1 MKIIDVVLFTGSD
14 AITIVVKLSFKAGQI
29 KSIFRTTIYKILY
42 VILSFI
48 LSSKNVIKFSLK
60 LYKI

>member
-14 AITIVVKLSFKAGQI
+14 AITIVMKLSFKAGQI
-29 KSIFRTTIYKILY
+29 KSIFRTPIYKILY